1 MAIFSAAYIFSFPS
15 LICNSVLNTK
25 DADHWNLA
33 NSPWQTR
40 VADFQPYQ
48 PGDKWNSLSYCV
60 LFCSM
65 NYRFDPNLITL
76 SVCIGSFS
84 C

>member
-60 LFCSM
+60 QCKLKSKTIEQKTDFKTEKK
-65 NYRFDPNLITL
+65 NI
-76 SVCIGSFS
+76 
-84 C
+84 